1 MGMIGDFIGV
11 WASELHDYLQDS
23 SLLEARIDATI
34 DAEDPAFFSVDK
46 AWDALSYLINGY
58 KVDEQKKGETPLA
71 WTIYGA
77 ASIDKDQD
85 FGYGP
90 AAFLTAAQVKQVN
103 EALSGVS
110 DAVLLKNY
118 DGQRMTALK
127 IYPGGWE
134 DKEQSLDWLNTHLNN
149 LKNFYSN
156 AAAND
161 LAVVMFL
168 S

>member
-1 MGMIGDFIGV
+1 MIGDFIGV
-11 WASELHDYLQDS
+11 WASELNDYLQDS

-34 DAEDPAFFSVDK
+34 EAEDPAFFSVDK

-58 KVDEQKKGETPLA
+58 QVDEQKKGETPLS

-77 ASIDKDQD
+77 SVIDTGQD

-90 AAFLTAAQVKQVN
+90 ASFLTVAQVKQVDD
-103 EALSGVS
+103 ALSGVS
-110 DAVLLKNY
+110 AAVLLENY
-118 DGQRMTALK
+118 DGQKMTALK

-149 LKNFYSN
+149 LKNFYAN